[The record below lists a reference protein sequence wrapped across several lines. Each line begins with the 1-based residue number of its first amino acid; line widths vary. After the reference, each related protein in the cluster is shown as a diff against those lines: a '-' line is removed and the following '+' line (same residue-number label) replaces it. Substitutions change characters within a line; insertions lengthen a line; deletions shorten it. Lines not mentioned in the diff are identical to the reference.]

1 MDKFNSAHCPEKRY
15 WSAVSGEIKKQRPKT
30 FQKKLKKILHEAGI
44 VSSTEAT
51 KVTKPQARLSF
62 DKSSKKI
69 QHVVEVEVSDK
80 TDSLLSR
87 AKKRRRKSRKGLNFG
102 SYAGKKNEPK
112 DYSSEKNTAHKTEK
126 ERIEAEE
133 FVAEDVYEKNNIF
146 SPQKKEDK
154 VRNKSLISKD
164 FCVSPAQIVDLEETK
179 TKPCIDTCDRDEQ
192 ENNFSVGKDCDFAL
206 KKLVKRRRKKSSAIV
221 NKFDRSNDITTK
233 NCEYDSQGNEE
244 RVLDIS
250 EYSYHWFSDRDL
262 NDEQNQSGKRKRKC
276 NNNPSGKKNV
286 KDEQSKEVPEKAL
299 VTIEMDPASNYIRT
313 PALLQNANNDKEDT
327 MEKEMR
333 EFYRSLETVE
343 ISTTPE
349 TVTSTSMKE
358 NKTSSLSR
366 TDETKSSTS
375 SHSELDTSL
384 QTDKSY
390 CTSDIDIEVSS
401 VYSSEV
407 ETCSGGFKIEKIRDK
422 TSSIVVHKLPHREQF
437 LLLMKHPNTMFFKGK
452 LTISVLMGAVE
463 ILGCVM
469 SKEANSKQTVYSP
482 RGSSML
488 SIETCLSSPPNSL
501 DYEAMNETLV
511 QFGIELS
518 KDIIADVEERDCV
531 VLLEVPPVS
540 PLENFLKTLPS
551 DMQLFKFSH
560 RGERYTR
567 NRDSNPLY
575 EVEEGLDCLLK
586 LSNTAR
592 RLKRYQ
598 KGLEWYPVSYAISRG
613 PVCTVMCGGKGVGKS
628 TFLRFLV
635 NQCLPH
641 FGEVLCL
648 DFDPGQPEFN
658 VPGCVSAVVLKEPL
672 LGPNFTHLVIPE
684 RVVNVGE
691 VNISQCPL
699 QYVKSVQHIISFCN
713 SRPELMRLPC
723 IVNTMGF
730 NKGLGVDLTVS
741 IIRLLRPHHVVQIQS
756 SKADL
761 NFPDLLHPSFVN
773 SFQSRF
779 CKRSEPL
786 DYVLHTMNTMAD
798 DKKISPWG
806 MSAPHLR
813 EAMIL
818 SYLSQMLRPPNFS
831 LIDLVPYT
839 TLFSKVILCVCH
851 AKVPYSQIL
860 SAMNGNLVA
869 LCSYDGKDV
878 LLPDDPELPL
888 VLGHQPVCPCLGFGI
903 VRGIDME
910 KKHLCLLTPLEES
923 LLSQVNC
930 LMLGAVTLPS
940 CVYNS
945 TDQCEGQVPYMATGP
960 GQPTSKVAR
969 RFFRPLQHKRA
980 HMKKSRFCK

>member
-684 RVVNVGE
+684 R
-691 VNISQCPL
+691 
-699 QYVKSVQHIISFCN
+699 
-713 SRPELMRLPC
+713 
-723 IVNTMGF
+723 
-730 NKGLGVDLTVS
+730 
-741 IIRLLRPHHVVQIQS
+741 
-756 SKADL
+756 
-761 NFPDLLHPSFVN
+761 
-773 SFQSRF
+773 
-779 CKRSEPL
+779 
-786 DYVLHTMNTMAD
+786 
-798 DKKISPWG
+798 G